1 MTVLVTGATGNAG
14 RQVVDAL
21 LALGQEVRAVT
32 RNAPTAR
39 LPAGVEVVEGD
50 LTRPETIA
58 FDGVTGAHLLT
69 NAGDDYAELLTGPD
83 LVRRA
88 EKAGVRR
95 VAVLWSGSRSPLEE
109 AVTTSSLEWTVLRP
123 VDFMSN
129 ALVWAESVR
138 DRGEVRE
145 PFAYARSALVH
156 EGDIGAVAAAVLV
169 RGGHGGRT
177 YTLTGPQALSVPE
190 QVAAIGAAIGRE
202 ITYVEQ
208 TEEEARAEMLAAG
221 RPAEVADFL
230 LRWKRDMPAEGY
242 TVVRDVEDVLGRPAR
257 SFASWARE
265 HAGAFVSGAGT
276 RR

>member
-14 RQVVDAL
+14 AQVVKEL
-21 LALGQEVRAVT
+21 LALGQRVRAVT
-32 RNAPTAR
+32 RNAAAAR

-50 LTRPETIA
+50 LTRPETIP
-58 FDGVTGAHLLT
+58 FDGVTGVHLLS
-69 NAGDDYAELLTGPD
+69 NAGADYAALLTGPE
-83 LVRRA
+83 LVQRA

-95 VAVLWSGSRSPLEE
+95 ITVLWSGYRSPLEE
-109 AVTTSSLEWTVLRP
+109 AVTASSLEWTVLRP
-123 VDFMSN
+123 MDFMSN
-129 ALVWAESVR
+129 SLVWAESVR
-138 DRGEVRE
+138 REGVVRE

-177 YTLTGPQALSVPE
+177 YTLTGPEALSVPE

-202 ITYVEQ
+202 VTYVEQ
-208 TEEEARAEMLAAG
+208 SEEEARDEMLRAG
-221 RPAEVADFL
+221 RPREVVDVL
-230 LRWKRDMPAEGY
+230 LGWKRDMPAEGY

-265 HAGAFVSGAGT
+265 HAGAFL
-276 RR
+276 